1 MHDESALLRK
11 VYEESRTRGWPGL
24 GEEVTD
30 ICKEIGIPDVNREA
44 VNKSVIKEAIWKH
57 HYADIKKELST
68 SKKLKDIKDDDFSE
82 VQEYFNGKSVE
93 ITNCQMVPDIPV
105 NFKNKYKRKEE
116 GLQCSY
122 CTEKKEMSQGYCL
135 ECPAWS
141 ELRKGLDVTNIMEL
155 VVFFR
160 RLLTERARMEEKGVT
175 ETASHNAN

>member
-1 MHDESALLRK
+1 MSRQ

-30 ICKEIGIPDVNREA
+30 ICKEIGIPDVNRE
-44 VNKSVIKEAIWKH
+44 VVSKSVIKEAIWKH
-57 HYADIKKELST
+57 QYADIKKELST

-82 VQEYFNGKSVE
+82 VQEYFKGKSVE
-93 ITNCQMVPDIPV
+93 NTRMAFKVRCQMVADIPA
-105 NFKNKYKRKEE
+105 NFKNKYKKKEE
-116 GLQCSY
+116 GLECSY
-122 CTEKKEMSQGYCL
+122 CAEKKEMSQGHCL

-141 ELRKGLDVTNIMEL
+141 ELRIGLDVTNIMDL

-175 ETASHNAN
+175 KTASHDSM